1 MFIRLAKHD
10 GENLERGNPPMTLN
24 LTNLVFELVK
34 TPTENEWLEFKKD
47 NADATVIGKDISA
60 LANGAALQEK
70 DQAYMLWGIDNTT
83 HALIGTT
90 FSPYDKC
97 KGNQEL
103 LSWLR
108 GKLSSNAEFQFEECL
123 IDTRRI
129 VVLIIKA
136 AVQFPVAFQ
145 KEPYIRDGSYTKRLA
160 ELPALQAQLW
170 DAIRNENFECAP
182 ALIEQSEEQVQSKL
196 DISVYFAKLAQK
208 IPQSITEQFEYLK
221 GERILSRQDNGL
233 WTITNFGAILLA
245 KRLSDFP
252 TLIRKE
258 VRVIEYKGSK
268 RTEIARSKTFDQG
281 YAVSI
286 DRLLDYVDTLLPSD
300 EPITGLGARVIK
312 RVYPPAVI
320 RELILNA
327 LIHQDLTSSGN
338 CVLVEIFD
346 NRVEITNP
354 GTLLVNRNR
363 IVDFPPKSRNE
374 HLARIMR
381 RMNLCEELGTGWDRV
396 VELCEGA
403 LLPAPD
409 IIEYA
414 NTATKVILYSHIHF
428 AELTAEQKLW
438 ACYLHACLLW
448 LEGKSTTNS
457 SLRDRFGL
465 DKKQV
470 SSASRLLREAVKTGL
485 LKNKDESAGTKSAR
499 YVPYWA

>member
-1 MFIRLAKHD
+1 
-10 GENLERGNPPMTLN
+10 MTQS
-24 LTNLVFELVK
+24 LTNLVLDLAKSPAEC
-34 TPTENEWLEFKKD
+34 EWLEFAKD
-47 NADATVIGKDISA
+47 SVDAPLIGKTISA
-60 LANGAALQEK
+60 LANSATLRGK
-70 DQAYMLWGIDNTT
+70 DKAYMLWGIEGTT
-83 HALIGTT
+83 RSVVGTT

-97 KGNQEL
+97 NGNREL
-103 LSWLR
+103 ISRLHEN
-108 GKLSSNAEFQFEECL
+108 LSSSAAFQFEECL
-123 IDTRRI
+123 IDTYRI
-129 VVLIIKA
+129 VLLTIRA
-136 AVQFPVAFQ
+136 AARFPVAFQ
-145 KEPYIRDGSYTKRLA
+145 KEPYIREGSNTKRLA
-160 ELPALQAQLW
+160 ELSALQDQLW
-170 DAIRNENFECAP
+170 DAIRNENFECTP
-182 ALIEQSEEQVQSKL
+182 ALVNQSEEQVQDKL
-196 DISVYFAKLAQK
+196 DIRAYFEKLAQK
-208 IPQSITEQFEYLK
+208 IPQSIEKQFETLK
-221 GERILSRQDNGL
+221 DEQILIRQESGL
-233 WTITNFGAILLA
+233 WTITNFGAVLLA

-258 VRVIEYKGSK
+258 VRVIKYRGSK

-286 DRLLDYVDTLLPSD
+286 DRFLDYVDALLPSD
-300 EPITGLGARVIK
+300 EPITGLGARVIE

-320 RELILNA
+320 RELLLNA

-381 RMNLCEELGTGWDRV
+381 RMSLCEELGTGWDRV
-396 VELCEGA
+396 VELCEA
-403 LLPAPD
+403 SLLPAPD
-409 IIEYA
+409 IIEYV

-428 AELTAEQKLW
+428 AELTEEQKLW

-470 SSASRLLREAVKTGL
+470 SSVSRLLREAVKTGL